1 MNTLQAPLGGESRL
15 NGVSKD
21 KKQSDYDLI
30 HSRPHL

>member
-21 KKQSDYDLI
+21 KKQPDYDLI